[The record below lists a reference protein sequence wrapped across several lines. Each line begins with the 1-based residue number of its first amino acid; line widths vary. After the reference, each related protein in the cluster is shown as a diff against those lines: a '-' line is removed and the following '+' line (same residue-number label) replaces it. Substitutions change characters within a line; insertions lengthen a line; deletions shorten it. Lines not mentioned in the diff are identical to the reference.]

1 MTTREQARAVIYGLA
16 CGDALG
22 WPVEFSRVAAIRKQ
36 YGPQGITDL
45 SQTRGE
51 FTDDTQMTVAL
62 AEGLLDA
69 HAYSVDEQVPAQDV
83 LTDPASVLPFV
94 AKRFVS
100 WARSPENNR
109 SPGTTCMAGCRALG
123 HGEHWTKAG
132 VVGSKG
138 CGAMMRVA
146 PVGLI
151 YSEKKVLREI
161 AEAQAIC
168 THNHPESTF
177 SAYLTAFA
185 IRQMLRRDDL
195 RAGDVYYTVLSEADH
210 HEHSGGA
217 IPVLYDLLHRVQ
229 DAVRLTLDG
238 EFEPTEIMRHGP
250 APRLGESWHGDEA
263 LASALYCVTLADAR
277 DEGYVEA
284 VRYAANTDGDSDS
297 IACVAGAFAG
307 AMWGIGG
314 RGVPDRW
321 ISWVEKS
328 KNLGQLADR
337 LADLSHVICGS

>member
-1 MTTREQARAVIYGLA
+1 MTTQKQAQAVIYGLA

-22 WPVEFSRVAAIRKQ
+22 WPVEFSRVGDIRKRF
-36 YGPQGITDL
+36 GPKGITDL

-69 HAYSVDEQVPAQDV
+69 RRVTGEAQ
-83 LTDPASVLPFV
+83 TDPDRVMPFV
-94 AKRFVS
+94 AARFVAWS
-100 WARSPENNR
+100 RSPENNR
-109 SPGTTCMAGCRALG
+109 SPGSTCMAGCRALKQG
-123 HGEHWTKAG
+123 ALWTESG
-132 VVGSKG
+132 VRGSKG

-146 PVGLI
+146 PVGLV
-151 YSEKKVLREI
+151 YSDRQTI
-161 AEAQAIC
+161 DSISTAQAIC
-168 THNHPESTF
+168 THNDPESAA

-185 IRQMLRRDDL
+185 VRRMLSRDSL
-195 RAGDVYYTVLSEADH
+195 RASDVYYEVLNEA
-210 HEHSGGA
+210 ERLSLKGE
-217 IPVLYDLLHRVQ
+217 IPVLIDLLRRVQ

-238 EFEPTEIMRHGP
+238 EYEPCEIMRHGE

-263 LASALYCVTLADAR
+263 LASALYCVVLADAR
-277 DEGYVEA
+277 DEGYVET

-314 RGVPDRW
+314 RGVPENW
-321 ISWVEKS
+321 IAQVEKS
-328 KNLGQLADR
+328 KKLGQLATQ
-337 LADLSHVICGS
+337 LSELSHDVERL